1 MGVTDCN
8 RNLSL
13 SAAGSD
19 NTRYVLIHNTNTIR
33 VIHNTCTAVSRLYY
47 RIILPYFVLCI
58 SPIFSPLHT
67 ISWCSLPGAMKHDHQ
82 TFRSPTAHDARSPP
96 RGKPAPARLLA
107 SAIPHHSTH
116 PTRPRAALH
125 EPSRARSAPCT
136 QLPMPSPADSSTL
149 RTATSAFTQHNLH
162 SHRTSPR
169 LCASPPPGLCPPTP
183 ARGSAPPPPSR
194 RPALPVN
201 LCAICS
207 AHTNVLTLRE
217 RSQRVQYTSAR

>member
-1 MGVTDCN
+1 M
-8 RNLSL
+8 
-13 SAAGSD
+13 
-19 NTRYVLIHNTNTIR
+19 
-33 VIHNTCTAVSRLYY
+33 
-47 RIILPYFVLCI
+47 
-58 SPIFSPLHT
+58 
-67 ISWCSLPGAMKHDHQ
+67 
-82 TFRSPTAHDARSPP
+82 
-96 RGKPAPARLLA
+96 
-107 SAIPHHSTH
+107 PHHSTH

-207 AHTNVLTLRE
+207 AHNNVLTLRA
-217 RSQRVQYTSAR
+217 RSQRLGHSCTCPASRAQRVGSRTFTRIAWVPAFLCRVTQAASAHITGWQQSTAAHC